1 MKPRYSFVDGLG
13 TAAIAV
19 GAVFVMAVIA
29 FLVAYSLATSW
40 YVLFF

>member
-1 MKPRYSFVDGLG
+1 MKPRYTFVDALG

-19 GAVFVMAVIA
+19 GAVFVMALAA
-29 FLVAYSLATSW
+29 FLVAYSLGASW